1 MKRIQHKHIKNQ
13 LLRRLFVVTL
23 LIIVV
28 WGCSEYL
35 IKQHLVSKTKTVKK
49 VNQPVSNDASHNL
62 ERQVFLKNNE
72 LSVNFNKQLTD
83 AGFIGTAL
91 VVHRSHIILQKG
103 FGYADRSQN
112 QLNDVQSLY
121 QIASLQKSFTATL
134 IMQQVHAGKL
144 SLDTLL
150 SRYYPNVPDANKV
163 TIKEMLT
170 MTSGLKQTVEAKTFT
185 TEAENVLF
193 DANHTTI
200 IGTKKWSYQPIN
212 YRLLAGILMQVTHKT
227 YSQLFYETFNQKYH
241 LNISNYNNFMNEQ
254 HRTIGYKK
262 TDYSQMAVNNPVV
275 YAVETGTDNM
285 AMSTGELYRYY
296 KMLIDHKIL
305 NDKDLIALWQPAQ
318 GNHYASGLY
327 HYDDYNYGHGII
339 LGFESTVIMTRNGQ
353 DAVIL
358 LSNEHTT
365 GESWQVLAKKLF
377 TQMTAIKNIK

>member
-91 VVHRSHIILQKG
+91 VVHRNHIILQKG

-170 MTSGLKQTVEAKTFT
+170 MMSGLKQTIEAKTFT
-185 TEAENVLF
+185 NEAENVLF

-262 TDYSQMAVNNPVV
+262 TDYSQMAGNNPVA
-275 YAVETGTDNM
+275 YAVETGTGNM

-305 NDKDLIALWQPAQ
+305 NDKELIALWQPAQ

>member
-275 YAVETGTDNM
+275 YAVETGTGNM